1 MKFIIIKQGPT
12 PHRGKGTTMLE
23 NIIVIAAVALSLVY
37 VVSRFVRKGKS
48 GSCGCS
54 GCGSCPSSN
63 GQNGCKPR

>member
-1 MKFIIIKQGPT
+1 
-12 PHRGKGTTMLE
+12 MLE